1 MIDKQ
6 MQTLEEI
13 MFDTSRRA
21 KAGASCLYLTSDNR
35 KCAVGSMLTDSALDE
50 FAGGVNTLSA
60 QAKGLSKLLRYK
72 CHATQLDYLKGF
84 HDASKNWD
92 ENGMTNTGC
101 MNLQDMKTR
110 IKAGDIDEQ
119 VRIMEGQTTLIE
131 KLIEFFEY
139 TKEARHNLTRS
150 LK

>member
-60 QAKGLSKLLRYK
+60 QAKGLSNTSV
-72 CHATQLDYLKGF
+72 TQP
-84 HDASKNWD
+84 
-92 ENGMTNTGC
+92 
-101 MNLQDMKTR
+101 NLIT
-110 IKAGDIDEQ
+110 
-119 VRIMEGQTTLIE
+119 
-131 KLIEFFEY
+131 
-139 TKEARHNLTRS
+139 
-150 LK
+150 